1 MKICDDLEGW
11 DDGLSEKESQEE
23 RVCIQLIHT
32 VVQQKLT
39 QHCKAITHQ
48 LKKKKKTRTFLVAQW

>member
-48 LKKKKKTRTFLVAQW
+48 LKKKKKD